1 MDYSDFCTSVRFSL
15 FWNSLKYKHEYKINS
30 SEFSLYQLL
39 ADETYLLALNLKL
52 NFKLCEALS
61 YIHSFLF
68 IDNGYAS
75 YNALND
81 YLKENN
87 INVDL
92 EKIKKE
98 IIIEKIRPIK
108 GNPDEKFFGYVDELL
123 FSTSKT
129 KEVKLVKECYRIIKT
144 LQPLKNKDATKYFD
158 LVASAIEEL
167 KEKAI
172 ENDEIVSIDLEK
184 YIPSDMEKFVYEL
197 SSSDRKD
204 FYEII
209 SNDIK
214 EDKNEKIEKVIKKL
228 ISHLTVL

>member
-1 MDYSDFCTSVRFSL
+1 MDYSDFCTSVRFSIS
-15 FWNSLKYKHEYKINS
+15 WTSLKYKYEYKINS
-30 SEFSLYQLL
+30 NESSLYQLL

-52 NFKLCEALS
+52 DFKLCEALS
-61 YIHSFLF
+61 YVYGFLF

-75 YNALND
+75 YNALKD

-98 IIIEKIRPIK
+98 IIIDKISSIK
-108 GNPDEKFFGYVDELL
+108 GNPDEKFYGHVDELL
-123 FSTSKT
+123 FSFSKT

-158 LVASAIEEL
+158 LVALAIKEL
-167 KEKAI
+167 KDKIVESR
-172 ENDEIVSIDLEK
+172 EIVSIDLEK

-197 SSSDRKD
+197 SSSDRKE

-209 SNDIK
+209 SKEIK
-214 EDKNEKIEKVIKKL
+214 EDKCDKIENVIKNL
-228 ISHLTVL
+228 ISHLTIL